1 MEKTKIILA
10 ILHKNSAFLHF
21 VFKTLLHF
29 IKIMVVKLLK
39 YKEINIMKKIISI
52 LLAFILMLTVY
63 SVTSFGAKSG
73 DFTYTVLS
81 ETDKTCKITA
91 YSGSSKNVVIPAELD
106 GYTVTALEML
116 TFYMDKALTVE
127 LPATVNTLDGQA
139 FNQMNSTVNSITVA
153 EDSPY
158 FSSVDGVLY
167 SKDKTIL
174 VVYPAGKSDETYKVI
189 DGVKSIYKYAFSNT
203 YITKDIIL
211 PDSLQVIE
219 DNAFDAC
226 KSLVKI
232 NLPNGL
238 KSIGFKAFTNCDS
251 LESLVIPD
259 SVTYIGTMA
268 FGNSESLKSVSLPN
282 TLEVISASMFQS
294 CVSLESITIPQ
305 SVKTISEYAFQ
316 SCDSLVEVVI
326 PDNVTDIG
334 EYAFSRCDKL
344 TNITI
349 GEGVTTIGYGN
360 FSECHGLEKIT
371 IDNNNQYYS
380 SDEYGVLFN
389 KDKTELIQYPKGNTR
404 TNYTIPDSVTIV
416 DDKAFYDCDNL
427 TNVTIS
433 DSVTTIGDSVF
444 SLSYNLTSITIG
456 DSVTEISSSAFKSCP
471 NLTNVTIG
479 DSVTTIAYNA
489 FYNCKSLASIII
501 PESVTEIGNYAFN
514 ACTKL
519 TDVYYP
525 GTEEQWNQIIIGKNN
540 YPLTNSTIHYN
551 YGKFTGVKGDYFYKD
566 DVKQKA
572 YQLVEF
578 NGDFYFINDY
588 HKIAKNKRIYLSER
602 FVEGFTYED
611 GTPLAVGYYEFDES
625 GKMII
630 KNGVVG
636 DYFYKNGVRLNA
648 YQLVEYEGDFYFI
661 NDSHK
666 VAKNKRIYLSQSFVE
681 GFTYADG
688 TPLKVGYYEFD
699 ENGKMVILNGPVGDY
714 FYKNNVRLNAY
725 QLVEYEGDY
734 YFINDSHKLAKN
746 KRIYLSQIFV
756 EGTDLKV
763 GYYEFDDDGKMIIE

>member
-1 MEKTKIILA
+1 
-10 ILHKNSAFLHF
+10 
-21 VFKTLLHF
+21 
-29 IKIMVVKLLK
+29 
-39 YKEINIMKKIISI
+39 MKKIISI
-52 LLAFILMLTVY
+52 LLTFILML
-63 SVTSFGAKSG
+63 SVFPITSFGAKSG

-106 GYTVTALEML
+106 GYKVTTLEMF
-116 TFYMDKALTVE
+116 TFYSNKALTVE
-127 LPATVNTLDGQA
+127 LPATVNTIDGQA

-167 SKDKTIL
+167 SKDKTTL
-174 VVYPAGKSDETYKVI
+174 VVYPAAKSDETYKVI
-189 DGVKSIYKYAFSNT
+189 DGVKSIYKYAFSDT
-203 YITKDIIL
+203 YITKEIIL
-211 PDSLQVIE
+211 PDSLEIIE
-219 DNAFDAC
+219 ERAFETF

-232 NLPNGL
+232 NLPDGL
-238 KSIGFKAFTNCDS
+238 KTIGFQAFQNCDS
-251 LESLVIPD
+251 IESIVIPD
-259 SVTYIGTMA
+259 SVTYIDTMA
-268 FGNSESLKSVSLPN
+268 FGNCESLKSVSLPSN
-282 TLEVISASMFQS
+282 LEVISDSMFQS

-305 SVKTISEYAFQ
+305 SVKTISDCAFQ
-316 SCDSLVEVVI
+316 SCDSLVEVII

-360 FSECHGLEKIT
+360 FSECHGLAKIT
-371 IDNNNQYYS
+371 IDSNNQYYS

-389 KDKTELIQYPKGNTR
+389 KDKTELIRYPKGNTR

-479 DSVTTIAYNA
+479 DSVTTIAYSA

-501 PESVTEIGNYAFN
+501 PDSVTEIGNYAFN
-514 ACTKL
+514 ACTNL

-525 GTEEQWNQIIIGKNN
+525 GTEEQWNQITIGKNN

-551 YGKFTGVKGDYFYKD
+551 YGKFTGIKDDHFYKD
-566 DVKQKA
+566 DVMQKA

-578 NGDFYFINDY
+578 DGDFYFIGDR
-588 HKIAKNKRIYLSER
+588 HQIVKNKTVYLNEARINGL
-602 FVEGFTYED
+602 TYTD
-611 GTPLAVGYYEFDES
+611 GTPIAVGS
-625 GKMII
+625 
-630 KNGVVG
+630 
-636 DYFYKNGVRLNA
+636 
-648 YQLVEYEGDFYFI
+648 
-661 NDSHK
+661 
-666 VAKNKRIYLSQSFVE
+666 
-681 GFTYADG
+681 
-688 TPLKVGYYEFD
+688 YEFD
-699 ENGKMVILNGPVGDY
+699 ENGKMIMREGIIGNNI
-714 FYKNNVRLNAY
+714 YKNNTLLKAY
-725 QLVEYEGDY
+725 QLVDVDGDF
-734 YFINDSHKLAKN
+734 YFIGDRHEIVKN
-746 KRIYLSQIFV
+746 KRIYLTEERINGLTYADGTPITAGYYNVDENGKLIILNGIV
-756 EGTDLKV
+756 ENKIYKNNTMLKAYQLVEVDGDIYYIGDRHEIIRGRKAYVKEDRINGLTFPDGTPITV
-763 GYYEFDDDGKMIIE
+763 GYYEFDADGKLIIE

>member
-1 MEKTKIILA
+1 
-10 ILHKNSAFLHF
+10 
-21 VFKTLLHF
+21 
-29 IKIMVVKLLK
+29 
-39 YKEINIMKKIISI
+39 MKKIISI
-52 LLAFILMLTVY
+52 LLSFVLILSVFSITV
-63 SVTSFGAKSG
+63 FGAKSG

-106 GYTVTALEML
+106 GYKVTTLEMF
-116 TFYMDKALTVE
+116 TFYSNKALTVE

-158 FSSVDGVLY
+158 FTSVDGVLY
-167 SKDKTIL
+167 SKDKTTL
-174 VVYPAGKSDETYKVI
+174 VVYPAAKSDETYKVI
-189 DGVKSIYKYAFSNT
+189 NGVKSICKYAFADA
-203 YITKDIIL
+203 YITKEIIL
-211 PDSLQVIE
+211 PDSLEIIE
-219 DNAFDAC
+219 ERAFETF

-232 NLPNGL
+232 NLPDGL
-238 KSIGFKAFTNCDS
+238 KTIGFQAFQNCDS
-251 LESLVIPD
+251 IESIVIPD
-259 SVTYIGTMA
+259 SVTYIDTMA

-316 SCDSLVEVVI
+316 SCDSLVEVII
-326 PDNVTDIG
+326 PDNVTSI
-334 EYAFSRCDKL
+334 EKSAFAWCDNL
-344 TNITI
+344 TSVTI
-349 GEGVTTIGYGN
+349 GDGVTTIGGGT
-360 FSECHGLEKIT
+360 FSDCGSLTSIT
-371 IDNNNQYYS
+371 VDSNNQYYS

-389 KDKTELIQYPKGNTR
+389 KNKTELIKYPKGNTR

-433 DSVTTIGDSVF
+433 DNVTTIGDSVF

-456 DSVTEISSSAFKSCP
+456 DGVTEISSSAFKSCP

-479 DSVTTIAYNA
+479 DNVTTIAYNA
-489 FYNCKSLASIII
+489 FYNCQGLTSIII
-501 PESVTEIGNYAFN
+501 PDCVTEIGNYAFN
-514 ACTKL
+514 ACTSL

-525 GTEEQWNQIIIGKNN
+525 GTEEQWNQITIGKSN

-551 YGKFTGVKGDYFYKD
+551 YGKFTGIKGDYFYKN
-566 DVKQKA
+566 DVRQKA

-578 NGDFYFINDY
+578 EGDFYFINDS
-588 HKIAKNKRIYLSER
+588 HKIAKNKTLYLSER
-602 FVEGFTYED
+602 FVEGFTYKD
-611 GTPLAVGYYEFDES
+611 GTPLAVGYYEFDAD

-630 KNGVVG
+630 HNGVVG
-636 DYFYKNGVRLNA
+636 DYFYKNNERLKA
-648 YQLVEYEGDFYFI
+648 YQLVEFEGNYYFI

-666 VAKNKRIYLSQSFVE
+666 LAKNKTLYLSERFVT
-681 GFTYADG
+681 GFTYEDG
-688 TPLKVGYYEFD
+688 TPLQPGYYTFD

-714 FYKNNVRLNAY
+714 FYKDNVRLKAY
-725 QLVEYEGDY
+725 QLVEYEGDI
-734 YFINDSHKLAKN
+734 YFVYNSHKLAKN
-746 KRIYLSQIFV
+746 TRLYLSERFV

-763 GYYEFDDDGKMIIE
+763 GYYEFDADGKMIIE

>member
-1 MEKTKIILA
+1 
-10 ILHKNSAFLHF
+10 
-21 VFKTLLHF
+21 
-29 IKIMVVKLLK
+29 
-39 YKEINIMKKIISI
+39 MKKIISI
-52 LLAFILMLTVY
+52 LLSFVLILSVFSLTV
-63 SVTSFGAKSG
+63 FGAKSG

-106 GYTVTALEML
+106 GYKVTTLEMF
-116 TFYMDKALTVE
+116 TFYSNKALTVE
-127 LPATVNTLDGQA
+127 LPATVNTIDGQA
-139 FNQMNSTVNSITVA
+139 FNQMNSTVNTITVA

-158 FSSVDGVLY
+158 FTSVDGVLY
-167 SKDKTIL
+167 SKDKTSL
-174 VVYPAGKSDETYKVI
+174 VVYPAAKSDETYKVI
-189 DGVKSIYKYAFSNT
+189 NGVKSIYKYAFADA
-203 YITKDIIL
+203 YITKEIIL
-211 PDSLQVIE
+211 PDSLEIIE
-219 DNAFDAC
+219 ERAFETF

-232 NLPNGL
+232 NLPDGL
-238 KSIGFKAFTNCDS
+238 KTIGFQAFQNCDS
-251 LESLVIPD
+251 IESIVIPD
-259 SVTYIGTMA
+259 SVTYIDTMA

-305 SVKTISEYAFQ
+305 SVKTISDCAFQ
-316 SCDSLVEVVI
+316 SCDSLVEVII

-349 GEGVTTIGYGN
+349 GEGVTAIGYGN
-360 FSECHGLEKIT
+360 FSECHGLAKIT
-371 IDNNNQYYS
+371 IDSNNQYYS

-404 TNYTIPDSVTIV
+404 TSYAIPDSVTIV

-433 DSVTTIGDSVF
+433 DNVTTIGDSLF

-456 DSVTEISSSAFKSCP
+456 DSVTEISDSAFKSCP
-471 NLTNVTIG
+471 NLTDVTIG
-479 DSVTTIAYNA
+479 DNVTTIAYNA

-501 PESVTEIGNYAFN
+501 PDSVTEIGNYAFN

-525 GTEEQWNQIIIGKNN
+525 GTEEQWNQITIGKSN

-551 YGKFTGVKGDYFYKD
+551 YGKFTGIKGDYFYKN
-566 DVKQKA
+566 DVRQKA

-578 NGDFYFINDY
+578 EGNYYFINDS
-588 HKIAKNKRIYLSER
+588 HKLAKNKTLYLSER
-602 FVEGFTYED
+602 FVEGFTYKD
-611 GTPLAVGYYEFDES
+611 GTPLAVGYYEFDEN

-630 KNGVVG
+630 HNGVVG
-636 DYFYKNGVRLNA
+636 DYFYKNNERLKA
-648 YQLVEYEGDFYFI
+648 YQLIEFEGDF
-661 NDSHK
+661 
-666 VAKNKRIYLSQSFVE
+666 
-681 GFTYADG
+681 
-688 TPLKVGYYEFD
+688 
-699 ENGKMVILNGPVGDY
+699 
-714 FYKNNVRLNAY
+714 
-725 QLVEYEGDY
+725 

-746 KRIYLSQIFV
+746 KTLYLSDKFVNGFTYEDGTPLQPGYYTFDENGKMVMLDGPVDDYFYKDNVRLKAYQLVEYEGDIYFVYNSHKLAKNTRLYLSERFV

-763 GYYEFDDDGKMIIE
+763 GWYNFDSDGKLIIA